1 MTFTRRQ
8 IVLASA
14 TAALSAPWVRARAAD
29 AWVIGQ
35 SAPQTGVLAPSN
47 AETTGSARLYFERV
61 NAKGGVHG
69 RPIELLSLDDGQDA
83 KRTAENTQ
91 KLLSQ
96 GVLGLA
102 LYRTTPS
109 TEAALPL
116 ARKAGSAFIGTQVG
130 PSVLY
135 EPGVTEVFNTRAR
148 YHDEV
153 GRAVGFFNNLGL
165 TRVAA
170 LVATDAFGKDVLG
183 GLQTAMKA
191 AKLDLVVQA
200 SFDNRS
206 ADVTAQVELIRKA
219 NPQVVLLISNAKAS
233 AEFIKGARA
242 VGFHPTFVSL
252 SITSAASFIK
262 DLGKAAEGVVVTQ
275 VVPSPYSGRVRAVS
289 EYRETLERSGGA
301 SGAAAPAMSH
311 ASLMGFLT
319 AKFIHEAIRRA
330 GPGVDRDGLVA
341 AINRAGS
348 FDLGDFTLNYAGDSR
363 QGSRLAELT
372 VISRDGRF
380 MY

>member
-1 MTFTRRQ
+1 MPIQRRHLL
-8 IVLASA
+8 LATTA
-14 TAALSAPWVRARAAD
+14 TALSAPWVRARAAS

-47 AETTGSARLYFERV
+47 AETTSSARLYFERL
-61 NAKGGVHG
+61 NARGGVHG
-69 RPIELLSLDDGQDA
+69 KPIELLSLDDGQDA
-83 KRTAENTQ
+83 KRTAENTK
-91 KLLSQ
+91 KLLAQ

-130 PSVLY
+130 PSMLY
-135 EPGVTEVFNTRAR
+135 DPSVKEVFNTRAR
-148 YHDEV
+148 YSDEV
-153 GRAVGFFNNLGL
+153 SRAVKFFTNLGL

-170 LVATDAFGKDVLG
+170 LVATDAFGKDVLS
-183 GLQTAMKA
+183 GLNAAMA
-191 AKLDLVVQA
+191 AVKLELVAQA

-206 ADVTAQVELIRKA
+206 ADVSAQVEQLRKA

-242 VGFHPTFVSL
+242 VGFQPTFVSL

-275 VVPSPYSGRVRAVS
+275 VIPSPYAGRVRVVS
-289 EYRETLERSGGA
+289 EYRDAVAR
-301 SGAAAPAMSH
+301 AAAPAPSTSH
-311 ASLMGFLT
+311 ASLLGYVT
-319 AKFIHEAIRRA
+319 AKFIHEAIRRG
-330 GPGVDRDGLVA
+330 GPGVDRDGLVET
-341 AINRAGS
+341 INRAGS
-348 FDLGDFTLNYAGDSR
+348 FDLGDFTLNYASDNR